1 MEILISLLDKLLYVA
16 LLMSILFIVRHA
28 FLFFRNLMDVE
39 PKKYALTRKELIY
52 LGLSIAYIINCI
64 INGINV

>member
-16 LLMSILFIVRHA
+16 LFMSILFIVRHA

>member
-16 LLMSILFIVRHA
+16 LFMSILFIIRHA
-28 FLFFRNLMDVE
+28 FLFFRNLMDIE
-39 PKKYALTRKELIY
+39 PKRYALTRTELIY
-52 LGLSIAYIINCI
+52 LGLSVAYIINCV